1 MDRQIPT
8 TTTDEIDLYIRTYY
22 SLLRSSGDVLVRSFE
37 EAHIHSK
44 SSLHSGA
51 TEVAPDVAAFAYSA
65 ARLPDC
71 MYKVERVILG
81 QSHEHFESAGYPI
94 LKWKTVRT
102 RGRRRPLRF
111 DGEGNLAAFVSST
124 SDIDDLVPILTA
136 YQLVWNKMHA
146 SLASSDL
153 GSRLREHHASD
164 ATDTLEIDS
173 DELGQVLGIPP
184 EAIAILRR
192 ALDESWYE
200 GLCEIA
206 RRPIDIR
213 IHLLNGS
220 YSQYQ
225 RTAQRWWSGIEPIYL
240 RQERP
245 KRPPVYFV
253 SSNTHSLVN
262 ILGGYA
268 RAHQGAIFDYV
279 RRTNR
284 ENLAPFLDK
293 AIASGDEALINNLSY
308 YLLRAFL
315 HEASDESDP
324 RRLEDVQ
331 RFEAAA
337 GVQTIDNPGRVDVN
351 AQIIKISGLIPDR
364 LDPRVRLPGIEALRQ
379 SDAVIINID
388 YPLGMAAYHH
398 LSRLGQGVGE
408 IRGIYIMGKAA
419 TLNGR
424 IGDVMIP
431 SVVHDEHS
439 ENTYLFRNAFA
450 AADVQPFLDYST
462 VLDQQKALTVRGAF
476 LQNRDYMSVFY
487 REGYTIL
494 EMEAGPYLSAIFEL
508 CDPRRHP
515 NDELVHLT
523 AMTPFDVGILH
534 YASDTPYS
542 RRQSLLSKSLSYF
555 GVEGT
560 YACALAICR
569 QIFAHEL
576 GRLQASNR

>member
-51 TEVAPDVAAFAYSA
+51 KEAAPDVAAFAYSA
-65 ARLPDC
+65 ARLPAC
-71 MYKVERVILG
+71 MHRVDRVILG

-94 LKWKTVRT
+94 LEWKAVRT

-146 SLASSDL
+146 SLVGSDL
-153 GSRLREHHASD
+153 GRRLRELDCAAEGED
-164 ATDTLEIDS
+164 FEIDS
-173 DELGQVLGIPP
+173 EELAKILGITP
-184 EAIAILRR
+184 EEVKTLHS
-192 ALDESWYE
+192 ALDEHWLE
-200 GLCEIA
+200 GLCAISKG
-206 RRPIDIR
+206 PTDIR
-213 IHLLNGS
+213 LHLLNGS

-225 RTAQRWWSGIEPIYL
+225 RTAVRWWSGIESGYL
-240 RQERP
+240 RQQKP

-268 RAHQGAIFDYV
+268 RAHQGAIFDFA

-293 AIASGDEALINNLSY
+293 AIQDGDEALVNNLSY

-315 HEASDESDP
+315 HESSDESDP

-331 RFEAAA
+331 SYEAEA

-351 AQIIKISGLIPDR
+351 AQIITLKNLLPER
-364 LDPRVRLPGIEALRQ
+364 LDPRVRLPGIEALRE

-398 LSRLGQGVGE
+398 LSRLGQGIGE

-431 SVVHDEHS
+431 NVVHDEHS
-439 ENTYLFRNAFA
+439 ENTYLFQNAFA
-450 AADVQPFLDYST
+450 ADDIQPFLDYAT

-523 AMTPFDVGILH
+523 TMTPFDVGILH

-576 GRLQASNR
+576 SRIQKG